1 MEQEEEEEGDHACSV
16 PATYMQR
23 ACSVLCSLPPPYLQR
38 TCGELPPRDAVQPRL
53 PFFVG
58 RLRNELVASQR
69 PAESITADGRRE
81 NPQSTGCWENC
92 IPPLAL

>member
-1 MEQEEEEEGDHACSV
+1 MEQDEVEEEEEVDHAYSI
-16 PATYMQR
+16 PATYVQR
-23 ACSVLCSLPPPYLQR
+23 ACSLLC

-53 PFFVG
+53 PFFVS
-58 RLRNELVASQR
+58 RLPNELVASQR

-81 NPQSTGCWENC
+81 NPQSTGSWDNC

>member
-1 MEQEEEEEGDHACSV
+1 MEQEEEEEEGDHACSV
-16 PATYMQR
+16 PAAYMQR

-58 RLRNELVASQR
+58 RLRNELVA
-69 PAESITADGRRE
+69 
-81 NPQSTGCWENC
+81 
-92 IPPLAL
+92 